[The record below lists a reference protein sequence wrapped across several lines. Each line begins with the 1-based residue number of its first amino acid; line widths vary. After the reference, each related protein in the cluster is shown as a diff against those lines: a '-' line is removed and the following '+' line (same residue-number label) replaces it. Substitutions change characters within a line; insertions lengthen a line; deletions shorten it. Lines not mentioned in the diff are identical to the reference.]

1 MTREIKFR
9 AWDGKKMLFPE
20 FDMTIQI
27 DGDYCG
33 FTNGRIDYGDYIQ
46 PEALMQFT
54 GLRDKFGKEI
64 YECDIVRGNLANE
77 MGSYENSVG
86 KVFFNTDRAEF
97 AIECDTY
104 PDNQWSIPKDIEVI
118 GNVMENPELLR

>member
-9 AWDGKKMLFPE
+9 AWEKDKKTMLTWEKLTPHYHQLIVGL
-20 FDMTIQI
+20 MT
-27 DGDYCG
+27 DPTDEM
-33 FTNGRIDYGDYIQ
+33 
-46 PEALMQFT
+46 PLMQFT
-54 GLRDKFGKEI
+54 GLHDKFGKEI

-97 AIECDTY
+97 AIECETY
-104 PDNQWSIPKDIEVI
+104 PDNQWSIPRDIEVI
-118 GNVMENPELLR
+118 GNLFENPELLR

>member
-9 AWDGKKMLFPE
+9 CWDENLKKM
-20 FDMTIQI
+20 FDVKSYDWAHKVAWAVKPDGHSII
-27 DGDYCG
+27 DP
-33 FTNGRIDYGDYIQ
+33 T
-46 PEALMQFT
+46 LMQFT

-97 AIECDTY
+97 AIECETY
-104 PDNQWSIPKDIEVI
+104 PDNQWSIPRDIEVI
-118 GNVMENPELLR
+118 GNIMENPELLR